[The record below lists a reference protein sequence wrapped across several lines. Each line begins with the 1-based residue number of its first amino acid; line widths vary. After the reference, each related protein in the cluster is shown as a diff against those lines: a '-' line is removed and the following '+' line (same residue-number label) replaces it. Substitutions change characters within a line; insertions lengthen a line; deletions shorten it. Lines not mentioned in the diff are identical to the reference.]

1 MDSKYDLNNDKA
13 PVLVF
18 ITENNAGSET
28 PLAFGK
34 KKIFLYNLIN

>member
-1 MDSKYDLNNDKA
+1 MDSKHDLNNDRA

-18 ITENNAGSET
+18 VVENNAGSGT

-34 KKIFLYNLIN
+34 NNYFYTI